1 YIVIIPHVF
10 KNEMK
15 QSPESY
21 LTSLGYN
28 PKLISEEQITLPEK
42 FNSVLQ
48 EYNNLQKEQG
58 FDLSKYAGKSC
69 IKKRFSIF
77 SKNISEDKDAV
88 VDLLLFEGK
97 LVGGDLHFQ
106 IYNQCPMK
114 IDSMS

>member
-1 YIVIIPHVF
+1 
-10 KNEMK
+10 MK

-21 LTSLGYN
+21 LTSLGYSPN
-28 PKLISEEQITLPEK
+28 LISEEQITLPEK

-48 EYNNLQKEQG
+48 EYNNLQKDQG

-69 IKKRFSIF
+69 IKKRFSVS
-77 SKNISEDKDAV
+77 SKNIPEDKDAV
-88 VDLLLFEGK
+88 VDLLLFDGK

-106 IYNQCPMK
+106 IYDQCPMK